1 MKSKPGQPKS
11 KPNAKP
17 QQEEQPPSLQ
27 EKLDQTRQ
35 DQQYWAQVAAGPNL
49 SPAAAAWARDA
60 AQSKKAAGD
69 LYEKAMNFQAASEDP
84 NLQTLLGTN
93 PLHQNPQSPSGQE
106 NPPS

>member
-11 KPNAKP
+11 KPSKQQP
-17 QQEEQPPSLQ
+17 QEQPPSLQ
-27 EKLDQTRQ
+27 EKLDQTRM

-49 SPAAAAWARDA
+49 SPQAAAWARDA
-60 AQSKKAAGD
+60 AQSKKAAAD

-93 PLHQNPQSPSGQE
+93 PSLQTPQPPSGQE
-106 NPPS
+106 SPPS